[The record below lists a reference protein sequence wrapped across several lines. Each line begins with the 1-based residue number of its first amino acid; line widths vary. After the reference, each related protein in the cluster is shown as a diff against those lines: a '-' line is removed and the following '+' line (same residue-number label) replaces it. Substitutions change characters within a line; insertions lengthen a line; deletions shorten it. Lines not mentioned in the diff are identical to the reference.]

1 MSSLTPKIF
10 IKHIIKILRGSE
22 LVLNNIMPLLSAD
35 VSGIEVDTSTTVVD
49 GVTNLAD
56 SISKNGALIVIGAA
70 FIVFS
75 ILILLMFI
83 KINSDMFKNIVNQI
97 NQKNDENSE
106 ITKKLLDH
114 FLDEEE
120 KEKEKEKDEEDNEEE
135 PKKHHAKD
143 LVGLYIDYTTA
154 FKGES
159 KSVINAIRCDRVA
172 VYVFHNG
179 NQTLYGLPFIKMSC
193 VYEDTMKGNM
203 TMRSKA
209 HMNLPL
215 HLFNDFIQALYRD
228 GIFAGNIDDVE
239 IHDGS
244 IREFLSFSDAK
255 SVFMRAIKKEDGS
268 LAGFTVCEFTEP
280 VDYTDKEKFMT
291 INNKVKEMNDAIKY
305 IVTDDEFSK
314 KYEQHN

>member
-1 MSSLTPKIF
+1 M
-10 IKHIIKILRGSE
+10 
-22 LVLNNIMPLLSAD
+22 LNVMPLLSANVSD
-35 VSGIEVDTSTTVVD
+35 VGDETSTTVVD
-49 GVTNLAD
+49 GVTKLAE
-56 SISKNGALIVIGAA
+56 SISDNGALIVIGAA
-70 FIVFS
+70 FILFS

-97 NQKNDENSE
+97 NQKNDENAD

-114 FLDEEE
+114 FLEEEKDKEEE
-120 KEKEKEKDEEDNEEE
+120 KEQEEKEEQ
-135 PKKHHAKD
+135 PKHHAKD

-179 NQTLYGLPFIKMSC
+179 NQTLFGLPFIKMSC

-268 LAGFTVCEFTEP
+268 LAGFTVCEFNDP
-280 VDYTDKEKFMT
+280 IDYSDKEKFMA

-314 KYEQHN
+314 KYEQHD

>member
-1 MSSLTPKIF
+1 
-10 IKHIIKILRGSE
+10 
-22 LVLNNIMPLLSAD
+22 MPLLSATN
-35 VSGIEVDTSTTVVD
+35 VVEVTEDTSTTAVS
-49 GVTNLAD
+49 GITQLAD

-70 FIVFS
+70 FILFS
-75 ILILLMFI
+75 VLILLMFI

-114 FLDEEE
+114 FLEAEE
-120 KEKEKEKDEEDNEEE
+120 KEKEKEADDGEDKE
-135 PKKHHAKD
+135 PPKHHAKD

-154 FKGES
+154 FKGET
-159 KSVINAIRCDRVA
+159 KSVINTVRCDRVA

-268 LAGFTVCEFTEP
+268 LAGFTVCEFNEP
-280 VDYTDKEKFMT
+280 VDYSNENTFMA
-291 INNKVKEMNDAIKY
+291 INNKLKEMNDAIKY

-314 KYEQHN
+314 KYEQHD

>member
-1 MSSLTPKIF
+1 
-10 IKHIIKILRGSE
+10 
-22 LVLNNIMPLLSAD
+22 MPLLSATN
-35 VSGIEVDTSTTVVD
+35 VVEVTEDTSTTAVS
-49 GVTNLAD
+49 GIAQLAD

-70 FIVFS
+70 FILFS
-75 ILILLMFI
+75 VLILLMFI

-114 FLDEEE
+114 FLEAEE
-120 KEKEKEKDEEDNEEE
+120 KEKEKEAEEEEDVTH
-135 PKKHHAKD
+135 KHHAKD

-159 KSVINAIRCDRVA
+159 KNVINTIRCDRVA

-179 NQTLYGLPFIKMSC
+179 NQSLYGLPFIKMSC

-203 TMRSKA
+203 TMRSST
-209 HMNLPL
+209 HVNLPL
-215 HLFNDFIQALYRD
+215 HLFNDFIQSLYRD

-268 LAGFTVCEFTEP
+268 LAGFTVCEFNEP
-280 VDYTDKEKFMT
+280 VDYSDKDKFMA

-314 KYEQHN
+314 KYEHHD

>member
-1 MSSLTPKIF
+1 
-10 IKHIIKILRGSE
+10 
-22 LVLNNIMPLLSAD
+22 MPLLSAN
-35 VSGIEVDTSTTVVD
+35 VSGVETETSTNVVD
-49 GVTNLAD
+49 GVVKLAD

-75 ILILLMFI
+75 IAILLLFI
-83 KINSDMFKNIVNQI
+83 KINSTMFKNIVNQI

-159 KSVINAIRCDRVA
+159 KSVINTIRCDRVA

-268 LAGFTVCEFTEP
+268 LAGFTVCEFIEP
-280 VDYTDKEKFMT
+280 VDYTDKEKFMA

>member
-1 MSSLTPKIF
+1 
-10 IKHIIKILRGSE
+10 
-22 LVLNNIMPLLSAD
+22 MPLLSAN
-35 VSGIEVDTSTTVVD
+35 VSGVETETSTNVVD
-49 GVTNLAD
+49 GVVKLAD

-75 ILILLMFI
+75 IAILLLFI
-83 KINSDMFKNIVNQI
+83 KINSTMFKNIVNQI

-120 KEKEKEKDEEDNEEE
+120 KEKEKEKDEEE

-268 LAGFTVCEFTEP
+268 LAGFTVCEFNETIN
-280 VDYTDKEKFMT
+280 YADKEKFMV

>member
-1 MSSLTPKIF
+1 
-10 IKHIIKILRGSE
+10 
-22 LVLNNIMPLLSAD
+22 MPLLSATN
-35 VSGIEVDTSTTVVD
+35 VVEVTEDTSTTAVS
-49 GVTNLAD
+49 GITQLAD

-70 FIVFS
+70 FILFS
-75 ILILLMFI
+75 VLILLMFI

-114 FLDEEE
+114 FLEAEE
-120 KEKEKEKDEEDNEEE
+120 KEKEKEADDDEEDKN
-135 PKKHHAKD
+135 PPKHHAKD

-154 FKGES
+154 FKGET
-159 KSVINAIRCDRVA
+159 KSVINTIRCDRVA

-268 LAGFTVCEFTEP
+268 LAGFTVCEFNEP
-280 VDYTDKEKFMT
+280 VDYSNENTFMA
-291 INNKVKEMNDAIKY
+291 INNKLKEMNDAIKY

-314 KYEQHN
+314 KYEQHD